1 MKLQEANMNFS
12 LKNLSLVFVAVLFG
26 GLLNCLAVWLC
37 GWLAIAQTLGVQIAP
52 PFATALLYPKL
63 VWGGLWGLL
72 FLIPLG
78 EVSFPVRG
86 LLFGLG
92 PSLVQLFLVFPL
104 QAHQGAMGLQ
114 LGALTP
120 LFVLF
125 YNAVWGVAAGWWLN
139 LMRQD

>member
-1 MKLQEANMNFS
+1 MKLSM
-12 LKNLSLVFVAVLFG
+12 KNLSLVFIAGLWG
-26 GLLNCLAVWLC
+26 GLLNCLAVWLF
-37 GWLAIAQTLGVQIAP
+37 GRLGIAQALGVHIAP
-52 PFATALLYPKL
+52 PLTTALLYAKL

-78 EVSFPVRG
+78 RLSFPLKG

-92 PSLVQLFLVFPL
+92 PSLVQLFVVFPL
-104 QAHQGAMGLQ
+104 KAHKGVLGLQ

-125 YNAVWGVAAGWWLN
+125 YNAVWGVAAGLWLKWVWK
-139 LMRQD
+139 D